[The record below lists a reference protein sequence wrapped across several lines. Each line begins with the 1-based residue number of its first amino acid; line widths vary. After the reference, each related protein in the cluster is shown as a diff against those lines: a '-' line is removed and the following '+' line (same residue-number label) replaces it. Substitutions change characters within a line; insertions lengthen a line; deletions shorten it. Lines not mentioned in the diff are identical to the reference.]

1 MTLTGASRTSVA
13 LDVASTLPLSEAGE
27 RRGREFSTPSLPLVR
42 RRRRRPEKPF
52 HLVIVDHDN
61 DRYTLEGPMTDAEAW
76 IREVV
81 AARKA
86 GRLITCR
93 VLVMGAEEIEAW
105 AAQREDGTRWPSGFI
120 VAPPELAKAAP
131 ALETPDGPNGS
142 TPRLEGALEVTSVM
156 VLEALRSLHRS
167 NQLKDEALGASE
179 ATVKTPAITSR
190 ERRAA
195 AMVGGDLSAAAIRR

>member
-1 MTLTGASRTSVA
+1 MTLTGASRTSAA
-13 LDVASTLPLSEAGE
+13 LDVAPTSPPGEALD
-27 RRGREFSTPSLPLVR
+27 RRGREFSLPLVR
-42 RRRRRPEKPF
+42 RRRRRREKPF

-86 GRLITCR
+86 GRLLTCR
-93 VLVMGAEEIEAW
+93 VLAMRPEEIEAW

-131 ALETPDGPNGS
+131 ALETPCGPNGS

-156 VLEALRSLHRS
+156 VLEALRSLYRS
-167 NQLKDEALGASE
+167 NQLKDEALGASDS
-179 ATVKTPAITSR
+179 TVITPGQ
-190 ERRAA
+190 RRDAVMA
-195 AMVGGDLSAAAIRR
+195 GEDLSAAISAARG